1 MLSAA
6 YDLIGVQQENGL
18 ISARADLFEPKG
30 SLEVQSL
37 RIGDLTW
44 KRDGLKR

>member
-6 YDLIGVQQENGL
+6 YALIGVEQENGRAA
-18 ISARADLFEPKG
+18 ARADLFEPKG
-30 SLEVQSL
+30 ALEVQSL
-37 RIGDLTW
+37 RVGESIW